1 VSEHTNT
8 VDLAGQIKK
17 IADHLV
23 FLEKKLD
30 TLLEEVQNRGNKEG
44 AASFAPRPSFSRP
57 FRPAGAGGGKGGFRP
72 SGDRPYNARPS
83 GDRPYSARP
92 QGAGARP
99 YSARPSG
106 DRPYNSRPSGDRPY
120 NARPSGDRP
129 RNFHRGASQQGGGAR
144 PPQTKTWRPN
154 KDK

>member
-1 VSEHTNT
+1 VSEQNQTN
-8 VDLAGQIKK
+8 DLAGQIKK

-44 AASFAPRPSFSRP
+44 AASFPPRTGFARP
-57 FRPAGAGGGKGGFRP
+57 FRPAGKGGFRP
-72 SGDRPYNARPS
+72 A

-92 QGAGARP
+92 SGDRP

-120 NARPSGDRP
+120 NARPSSDRP
-129 RNFHRGASQQGGGAR
+129 RNFHRGAHQQGGGAR